1 MTGFRWI
8 MLFITGMLGAGSVL
22 SFALFIGLDVE
33 VWIERARQ
41 LRRLTFA
48 AALFWF
54 NVEIWGR
61 VLWTLWHWST
71 PGA

>member
-1 MTGFRWI
+1 MTVFRWI
-8 MLFITGMLGAGSVL
+8 MLFITGTLFTGSVA
-22 SFALFIGLDVE
+22 SFVLFIAVDVE
-33 VWIERARQ
+33 VWIERARA

-48 AALFWF
+48 TALFWF

-61 VLWTLWHWST
+61 VVWTLWHWNP

>member
-1 MTGFRWI
+1 MTVFRWI
-8 MLFITGMLGAGSVL
+8 MFVLTGGLLVGSVL
-22 SFALFIGLDVE
+22 SFVLFIALDVE
-33 VWIERARQ
+33 VWIERARA

-61 VLWTLWHWST
+61 VVWTLVTW
-71 PGA
+71 P

>member
-8 MLFITGMLGAGSVL
+8 MLFITGSLLAGSVA
-22 SFALFIGLDVE
+22 SFVLFISLDVDI
-33 VWIERARQ
+33 WIERARQ
-41 LRRLTFA
+41 LRRLTSA

>member
-1 MTGFRWI
+1 MTVFRWI
-8 MLFITGMLGAGSVL
+8 MLFITGGLFAGAVL
-22 SFALFIGLDVE
+22 SFVLFIALDVD
-33 VWIERARQ
+33 VWIERARG

-61 VLWTLWHWST
+61 VLWTLLHWSS
-71 PGA
+71 A

>member
-1 MTGFRWI
+1 MTVFRWI
-8 MLFITGMLGAGSVL
+8 MFAITGTLFAGAVASFVLFIMV
-22 SFALFIGLDVE
+22 DVE
-33 VWIERARQ
+33 VWIERARA

-61 VLWTLWHWST
+61 VFWTLWTWNR
-71 PGA
+71 PG